1 MDLFAAVALSMLP
14 ASRSRVA
21 SVFKEIRHRT
31 FSSPTALLE
40 LVLRGCEVPD
50 VSWADAIAT
59 ACSRA
64 EDALAVAGKVDM
76 TPLAWSDPDYP
87 VLLGCVRDPPPVLW
101 VRGDHGQLARP
112 TVAIVGSRAATP
124 YAIDIGF
131 RLARELSDRGVVVA
145 SGLARGVDSAA
156 HRGCLSGP
164 APTVAVLG
172 SGLDRIYPASHAALA
187 REISQKGLLV
197 SELGPGA
204 APLREHFPLRNRIT
218 R

>member
-21 SVFKEIRHRT
+21 SAFKEIRHRT
-31 FSSPTALLE
+31 LSSPTALLE
-40 LVLRGCEVPD
+40 LVLRGCDVPEG
-50 VSWADAIAT
+50 SWRGRDRDRLLA
-59 ACSRA
+59 RRGRFGRGGHKA
-64 EDALAVAGKVDM
+64 EM
-76 TPLAWSDPDYP
+76 IPLAWSDPDYP
-87 VLLGCVRDPPPVLW
+87 VLLGCVRRSTSGPVGAG
-101 VRGDHGQLARP
+101 RPRSLARP

-124 YAIDIGF
+124 YAVDVGF

-156 HRGCLSGP
+156 HRGCLSGL

-187 REISQKGLLV
+187 ARYRRKAYWSA
-197 SELGPGA
+197 S
-204 APLREHFPLRNRIT
+204 
-218 R
+218 